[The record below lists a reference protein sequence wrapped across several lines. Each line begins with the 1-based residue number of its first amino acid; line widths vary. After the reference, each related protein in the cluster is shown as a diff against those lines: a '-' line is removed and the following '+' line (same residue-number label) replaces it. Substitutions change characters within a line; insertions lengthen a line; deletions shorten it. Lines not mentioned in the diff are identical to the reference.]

1 MTTEGVAS
9 GDHMCCL
16 YSGSTERN
24 EIVLPY
30 LREGLLA
37 LEKCVCVIDAEDP
50 VAAFESLGADIDATK
65 AAGDGQLEVVAAGD
79 AYLRSGRFSAPEMEG
94 FWKVAVSKVMNGGR
108 FARLRAA
115 GEMSGSLRGA
125 PATEELIEFEASL
138 TRLLPLYPQ
147 TILCLY
153 DLDHFGGTMLI
164 DLVKMHPKVYVNG
177 RVLEN
182 PYYLLP
188 AELMEQRTQAVRS
201 DPRLETLVRI
211 MDDGGGGGNGAPA

>member
-16 YSGSTERN
+16 YSGSAERN

-30 LREGLLA
+30 VREGLLA

-50 VAAFESLGADIDATK
+50 AAAFNSLGGDTDATK
-65 AAGDGQLEVVAAGD
+65 AAEPGQLEVVAAGD

-94 FWKVAVSKVMNGGR
+94 FWKAAVSKVMNSGR

-125 PATEELIEFEASL
+125 PLTEEMIEFEASL
-138 TRLLPLYPQ
+138 TRLLALYPQ

-153 DLDHFGGTMLI
+153 DLYHFGGTMLI

-182 PYYLLP
+182 PFYLLP
-188 AELMEQRTQAVRS
+188 AEMMGQRMQAARS
-201 DPRLETLVRI
+201 DPNLEAFAEI
-211 MDDGGGGGNGAPA
+211 MGSGGGGGNGTQA